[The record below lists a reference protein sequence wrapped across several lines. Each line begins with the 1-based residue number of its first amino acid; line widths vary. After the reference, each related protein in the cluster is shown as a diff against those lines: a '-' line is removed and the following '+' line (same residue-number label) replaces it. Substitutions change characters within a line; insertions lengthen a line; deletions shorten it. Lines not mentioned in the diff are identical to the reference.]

1 MTSVAAFR
9 FSGTFNQPSSQ
20 TVADSSGK
28 KRPVEP
34 TAVNRAAMYGHHYLY
49 MSPPW
54 LLNDLFP
61 GMRKDEFRRELSKL
75 QPLNRTLIAHELG
88 HLVTGHVAGNTCT
101 QLSLVPSPSNHYKSD
116 AFVDFLNPPGNL
128 QETLKEMVI
137 RSAGLAG
144 SLQVLFAK
152 EKENPEVCQ
161 QLLTNASQDVEDMYE
176 LLKEAG
182 DQGWLDSEA
191 IQLPLIDFDTQMQ
204 VKDKM
209 LAQKKKA
216 GGITSEYKQETQTLY
231 EHSAKQL
238 ARFFSFPIF
247 QDALETAQ
255 QMIASI
261 PFDNQLRMFKYISKK
276 DQLNQRQIQKMLEST
291 LGQVER
297 GEMESHLDCFV
308 RKYSDKK
315 GKALYQKG
323 KPYKTTE
330 QWNSI
335 LSQTTSLYGT
345 F

>member
-9 FSGTFNQPSSQ
+9 FSGTLNQPSNQ
-20 TVADSSGK
+20 TAADSSGQ
-28 KRPVEP
+28 KRSVEP
-34 TAVNRAAMYGHHYLY
+34 AATNRAAMYGNHYLY
-49 MSPPW
+49 LGSPW

-61 GMRKDEFRRELSKL
+61 EMEKNEFRRELSRL
-75 QPLNRTLIAHELG
+75 QPFNMNLIAHELG
-88 HLVTGHVAGNTCT
+88 HLVTSHVAGNTCT
-101 QLSLVPSPSNHYKSD
+101 QLSLIPGASNHYKSD
-116 AFVDFLNPPGNL
+116 AYVDFLNPPGNL

-191 IQLPLIDFDTQMQ
+191 MQLPLIDFDTQMQ

-209 LAQKKKA
+209 LALKNKA
-216 GGITSEYKQETQTLY
+216 GGITPEYRQKTQTLY

-238 ARFFSFPIF
+238 ARFFSFPMF

-261 PFDNQLRMFKYISKK
+261 PLDNQLKMFKYVSKK
-276 DQLNQRQIQKMLEST
+276 DQLNQRQIQKMLDTT
-291 LGQVER
+291 LGQPER
-297 GEMESHLDCFV
+297 DDMNAHLDSFV
-308 RKYSDKK
+308 RKYSKK
-315 GKALYQKG
+315 DGKALYEKG
-323 KPYKTTE
+323 KPFKSTE
-330 QWNSI
+330 QWNAI